1 MLGYIASIPMGGAA
15 VNADIRCFNGHIPP
29 RTIENLKCQCG
40 SAVVDLTPDEVIQ
53 VRSRSR
59 AIKPISRL
67 NLAAVIEARMTDIAE
82 YVWREICDSGYSKK
96 LGAGIVLTVG
106 VAALKNVAD
115 LFNRV
120 TGQEVR
126 VACAEIGVQTE
137 SLEKV
142 STPNLTLAVSLLQRG
157 AKLGACPVGV
167 YIPSAKPEPK
177 AAPKAAPQP
186 APKAEPL
193 KPVEPIA
200 APKPQPQP
208 EPQSAPTLPKQEAI
222 EDEED
227 IVDGTED
234 IVKPSGLSRIGSWF
248 KRALSDAF
256 PAPDDE
262 DDGDDEY

>member
-1 MLGYIASIPMGGAA
+1 
-15 VNADIRCFNGHIPP
+15 
-29 RTIENLKCQCG
+29 
-40 SAVVDLTPDEVIQ
+40 
-53 VRSRSR
+53 
-59 AIKPISRL
+59 
-67 NLAAVIEARMTDIAE
+67 MTHIAE
-82 YVWREICDSGYSKK
+82 YVWNEIREAGFAKK
-96 LGAGIVLTVG
+96 LSAGIVLTG
-106 VAALKNVAD
+106 GTAALKNVGE
-115 LFNRV
+115 LFARV
-120 TGQEVR
+120 TGQETR

-167 YIPSAKPEPK
+167 FIPSAKPEPK
-177 AAPKAAPQP
+177 P
-186 APKAEPL
+186 APKAEPQPQSQPQPQP
-193 KPVEPIA
+193 KAEPVQQPVEPIA
-200 APKPQPQP
+200 APQPQP
-208 EPQSAPTLPKQEAI
+208 APAAPKVEL
-222 EDEED
+222 EDDGDD